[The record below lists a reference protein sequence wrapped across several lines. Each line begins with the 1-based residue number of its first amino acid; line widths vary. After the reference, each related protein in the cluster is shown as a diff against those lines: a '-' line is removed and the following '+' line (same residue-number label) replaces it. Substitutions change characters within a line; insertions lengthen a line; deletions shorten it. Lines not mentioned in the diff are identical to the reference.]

1 MKENLINDTVQRAW
15 DINPATV
22 YGFLV
27 GFLVLAL
34 VFTVWQLIRA
44 QKALMDMS
52 RDNIE
57 ILKDLNTS
65 LLLLKEEG
73 VQLSGVIKEHFNFTR
88 EHIDRLMKKY
98 NP

>member
-1 MKENLINDTVQRAW
+1 MEENLINDTVQRAW
-15 DINPATV
+15 DISPATV

-27 GFLVLAL
+27 GVLVLGL
-34 VFTVWQLIRA
+34 VFTVWQLIKS
-44 QKALMDMS
+44 QKSLLDMS

-57 ILKDLNTS
+57 VLKDLNTS